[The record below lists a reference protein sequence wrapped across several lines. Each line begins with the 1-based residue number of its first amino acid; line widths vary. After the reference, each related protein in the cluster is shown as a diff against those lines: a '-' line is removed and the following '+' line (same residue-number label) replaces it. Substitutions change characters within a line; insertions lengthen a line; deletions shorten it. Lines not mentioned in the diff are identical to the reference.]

1 MVLIADCNAAPP
13 TQPTSEVTPIDPSS
27 TPQPFPLNPGL
38 IEDIHKKC
46 KDVYPTCFDGAKL
59 LINKGLSSHFQVTH
73 TLAMGP
79 FASGYR
85 FGAMYVGTNRYGA
98 ESFPVFLADTDVSGN
113 LNANFIQQL
122 TDRLRC
128 RFAAQIQNNKFAGVQ
143 LTTEYRAPLFSASAS
158 LVNIDLVNDSGCL
171 TCSFLRRVTPNID
184 AGLECAYQYARL
196 IPGGHFS
203 ILNYALRYTG
213 LLEISNFGSMGVRLT
228 YFHKQQ
234 PNLQFGVELES
245 NWNAQEN
252 VASFAYQADVPKAN
266 ASFRASIDTNFTVSA
281 MLEKRLTPM
290 PFTVILSGVM
300 NNVKNIFRVG
310 FGFVLGG

>member
-1 MVLIADCNAAPP
+1 MTHCSAGFR
-13 TQPTSEVTPIDPSS
+13 TPAFKPSTTDPSS
-27 TPQPFPLNPGL
+27 APQIFPLNPGL

-85 FGAMYVGTNRYGA
+85 FGAMYVGTQRYGS
-98 ESFPVFLADTDVSGN
+98 ESFPVFLADTDVTGN

-128 RFAAQIQNNKFAGVQ
+128 RFAAQIQSNKFAGVQ
-143 LTTEYRAPLFSASAS
+143 LTTEYRTPLFTASAS
-158 LVNIDLVNDSGCL
+158 LVNIDLVNESGCL

-184 AGLECAYQYARL
+184 AGLECAYQYARI
-196 IPGGHFS
+196 IPGGQFS
-203 ILNYALRYTG
+203 ILNYALRYT
-213 LLEISNFGSMGVRLT
+213 ENFSFSSNFGPMGVRLT

-252 VASFAYQADVPKAN
+252 LASFAYQADVPKAN

-281 MLEKRLTPM
+281 MLEKRLSPM
-290 PFTVILSGVM
+290 PFTIILSGVM
-300 NNVKNIFRVG
+300 NNVKNVFRVG
-310 FGFVLGG
+310 LGFVLGG